1 MAVNITLSEPQ
12 AASPV
17 LERGPLKDLYRAP
30 YTGIDNLQYPRDL
43 GSTQKNHYVIFKIFD
58 TKTVSD
64 VITEKGFTN
73 TMGNFVTGAAS
84 EIGNNL
90 SQGSVVKSVFDLTNN
105 AQPNTN
111 PSAQSGVAFQTGTTA
126 TSVNASSTNYV
137 INSAGTG
144 LNIGSRTQT
153 DSSGSISL
161 YMPDGLEFQTQ
172 AQYGELSVS
181 QAIASILPTG
191 SKNDKGKTST
201 FDKSAFLGAA
211 GRVLLNY
218 AGYVFNPQQQLLFEG
233 INFRSFSMSFTFT
246 PYSSKEAE
254 TVKNI
259 ITKFRSAAAPQIVTG
274 SLGFLFIPPSQ
285 FEISFKSGDKIN
297 PYINK
302 LKGCYLQN
310 VDVNYAPNGWSAHSG
325 DGAPVQTTISLS
337 FLETELIDR
346 TQIAA
351 GF

>member
-1 MAVNITLSEPQ
+1 MCGLLLIVCAFIFYQMN
-12 AASPV
+12 
-17 LERGPLKDLYRAP
+17 
-30 YTGIDNLQYPRDL
+30 
-43 GSTQKNHYVIFKIFD
+43 KNHTIILNKLYDSAVQPIAKAVDTIF
-58 TKTVSD
+58 
-64 VITEKGFTN
+64 N
-73 TMGNFVTGAAS
+73 APNQ
-84 EIGNNL
+84 
-90 SQGSVVKSVFDLTNN
+90 QGTTPV
-105 AQPNTN
+105 N

-144 LNIGSRTQT
+144 LNIGSRTKDT
-153 DSSGSISL
+153 SSGSITL

-172 AQYGELSVS
+172 AQYGELSVA
-181 QAIASILPTG
+181 QAISSILQLGGKTG
-191 SKNDKGKTST
+191 GDNKTST
-201 FDKSAFLGAA
+201 FDKGAFLGGA
-211 GRVLLNY
+211 GRMALNY

-302 LKGCYLQN
+302 LKRCYLQN
-310 VDVNYAPNGWSAHSG
+310 VDVNYAPNGWSAHSV
-325 DGAPVQTTISLS
+325 DGAPVQTTLSLS